1 MHLIVI
7 SNAEAVANE
16 AAVLNQL
23 FNAGLNCFHLRK
35 PGSSAVKIKELLDG
49 IEPAFYPRIALHQHH
64 ELAQAYGIS
73 RLHYT
78 EEARKK
84 TMPDTLESQKENG
97 YKLST
102 SIHDVQLICSLAIF
116 NYIFWGPV
124 FHSLSKPGYQ
134 SKITESF
141 RLKNE
146 SEKPLVIALGGITP
160 DHLQT
165 VKAMGFDGAA
175 VLGAIWNQPE
185 KALET
190 FRQLQASMPCLF
202 NFKQL

>member
-1 MHLIVI
+1 MQLIVI
-7 SNAEAVANE
+7 SNSKAVANE

-23 FNAGLNCFHLRK
+23 FNAGLTCFHLRK
-35 PGSSAVKIKELLDG
+35 PGSCAVKTKELLDG

-64 ELAQAYGIS
+64 ELAQAYGIR

-78 EEARKK
+78 EEARQK
-84 TMPDTLESQKENG
+84 TTPETLETQKDNG

-102 SIHDVQLICSLAIF
+102 SIHDVQLIPSLAIF
-116 NYIFWGPV
+116 NYVFWGPV
-124 FHSLSKPGYQ
+124 FPSLSKPGYQ
-134 SKITESF
+134 SKITEGF
-141 RLKNE
+141 RLKKE

-165 VKAMGFDGAA
+165 VKAMGFDGAG

-190 FRQLQASMPCLF
+190 FTKLQVKMPV
-202 NFKQL
+202 